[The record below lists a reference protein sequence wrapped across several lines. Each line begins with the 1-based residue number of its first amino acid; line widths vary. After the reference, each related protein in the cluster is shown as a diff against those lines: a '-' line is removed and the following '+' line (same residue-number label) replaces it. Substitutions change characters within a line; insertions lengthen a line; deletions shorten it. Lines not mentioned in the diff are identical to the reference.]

1 MLRFTRMF
9 SRAVEAA
16 PLLAFGSLFL
26 GLLVGFLISIAHAS
40 PKRPAA
46 DECTLDLSVRS
57 LRIGGTEKEPGFV
70 LSTNGTNCLKINRP
84 GCEHGLTMLLD
95 NDGGYIWL
103 QGKNDGPIVAIYER
117 DDHAV
122 VGAYS
127 PTNRGRKRNAVDAC
141 VVADRDGGRVQ
152 LLDKCAN
159 TKVLTADKVDP
170 PKCDK

>member
-1 MLRFTRMF
+1 MRRLIQTFVM
-9 SRAVEAA
+9 AVELS
-16 PLLAFGSLFL
+16 PVLACSSLFL
-26 GLLVGFLISIAHAS
+26 GLLVGFLISISHAA
-40 PKRPAA
+40 PKAA
-46 DECTLDLSVRS
+46 DECTLDLAVRS

-127 PTNRGRKRNAVDAC
+127 PTNRGRKRNGVDAC

-159 TKVLTADKVDP
+159 TKMLTADKVDP